1 MTGLSRRDAT
11 VNSDV
16 VGETKDG
23 THTCNV
29 ALLGF
34 GTVGSS
40 VARILCERSSTHQ
53 RLTHVLNRNVA
64 RKKVDWLPSSVE
76 WTENIGDVLSSNV
89 DIVVEVMGG
98 LQPSEDWIRRALAS
112 GKSVVT
118 ANKQLIARCGPE
130 LIALAHQMK
139 QQIQFGASVAGGVP
153 VISGLHEGLAGD
165 ELFKIRGILNGTC
178 NYILSQIEANGIPFA
193 TALRE
198 AQKLGFAEADP
209 TEDIDG
215 LDARAKLAILARVG
229 LHCNVNPE
237 KIVARSIAAIDTVDF
252 EYANQLGCTIRQISW
267 AELKTESQEKSSAK
281 SHEQSEGKTEANELF
296 AAVQPALVG
305 LSSPLARVEGS
316 QNLVVAT
323 GKFGGET
330 VFGGHGAGG
339 HPTAVAVVSDIL
351 AIARSRQATMTPN
364 SAGQP
369 VETTPTVTADFTAKH
384 YLRFLVKDRPGII
397 ASLATIL
404 SQSGINIDSVLQKPG
419 CPKSHL
425 PFLITLEECKASLV
439 EQALQQ
445 INALDFLVHPCLHL
459 PIL

>member
-1 MTGLSRRDAT
+1 MTSKLDSTG
-11 VNSDV
+11 NSAAAAQN
-16 VGETKDG
+16 
-23 THTCNV
+23 CNV
-29 ALLGF
+29 ALVGF

-40 VARILCERSSTHQ
+40 VAKILCERSNTHL

-64 RKKVDWLPSSVE
+64 RKKVDWLPSSVQ
-76 WTENIGDVLSSNV
+76 WTENIDDILSSNA

-98 LQPSEDWIRRALAS
+98 LEPTEDWIRRALTS

-118 ANKQLIARCGPE
+118 ANKQLIAHCGPE
-130 LIALAHQMK
+130 LIGLARQMNR
-139 QQIQFGASVAGGVP
+139 QIQFGASVAGGVP

-165 ELFKIRGILNGTC
+165 ELFKICGILNGTC
-178 NYILSQIEANGIPFA
+178 NYILSQIESNGIPFA

-229 LHCNVNPE
+229 LHCNVRPE
-237 KIVARSIAAIDTVDF
+237 SIAARSISAIDAVDF
-252 EYANQLGCTIRQISW
+252 EYANQLGCTIRQISL
-267 AELKTESQEKSSAK
+267 AELKTESS
-281 SHEQSEGKTEANELF
+281 TELSTKPNTKPKGEELF
-296 AAVQPALVG
+296 AAVQPALVE

-316 QNLVVAT
+316 QNLVMAT
-323 GKFGGET
+323 GTYGGQT

-351 AIARSRQATMTPN
+351 AIARSQQTAITMTD
-364 SAGQP
+364 AGQP
-369 VETTPTVTADFTAKH
+369 AEKTPIVTADFTTKH

-404 SQSGINIDSVLQKPG
+404 SHCGINIDSVLQKPG

-439 EQALQQ
+439 EQAIQQ
-445 INALDFLVHPCLHL
+445 INSLDFLVQPCLHL